1 MNVFSTWLTVN
12 RQCNLK
18 CKWCYAQQMD
28 ESNNMDL
35 SMAKKLIDTAVTA
48 GCNAVKFRKRT
59 IELNYTQDYLNEVE
73 ESPWGHTRRARVETL
88 EFGKEE
94 YDAIDAYCKKKG
106 DFVV

>member
-35 SMAKKLIDTAVTA
+35 SMAKKLIDISVELELKILNLLE
-48 GCNAVKFRKRT
+48 GNQLSIRT
-59 IELNYTQDYLNEVE
+59 SIL
-73 ESPWGHTRRARVETL
+73 S
-88 EFGKEE
+88 
-94 YDAIDAYCKKKG
+94 
-106 DFVV
+106 